1 MDKNDMVTRRYIRA
15 KPDPLDVAYISSNVD
30 NLVIFTPDIAALI
43 VDESAM
49 GGCGVVV
56 LKNEIS
62 NKFKVRSRYII
73 KVGQL
78 EPLLSELVY
87 VGEVNK
93 DLIRLGFKF
102 LE

>member
-1 MDKNDMVTRRYIRA
+1 
-15 KPDPLDVAYISSNVD
+15 
-30 NLVIFTPDIAALI
+30 
-43 VDESAM
+43 M

-62 NKFKVRSRYII
+62 NKFKVRNRYII
-73 KVGQL
+73 KIGQL